1 MRQWKSTDMS
11 DTGNTTGDRET
22 AQNRMAARQRWN
34 LMRYLAGGG
43 IAAFTR
49 SVEEEKAEAR
59 QDRFLA
65 AAAAIAAAWLVFL
78 LV

>member
-1 MRQWKSTDMS
+1 MRQWKSTDMT

-49 SVEEEKAEAR
+49 SVEEEKGE
-59 QDRFLA
+59 
-65 AAAAIAAAWLVFL
+65 VPL
-78 LV
+78 LSSGELSLDKEPE